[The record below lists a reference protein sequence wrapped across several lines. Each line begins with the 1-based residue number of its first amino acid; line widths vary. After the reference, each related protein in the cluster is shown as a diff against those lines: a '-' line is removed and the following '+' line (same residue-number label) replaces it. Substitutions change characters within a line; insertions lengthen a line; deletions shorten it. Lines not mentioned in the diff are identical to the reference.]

1 MSTQDWLPLLNKLP
15 YTLSISE
22 THKNKTGMHTSDS
35 ATLVSD
41 GVNVADA
48 AMLCAVA
55 VDGGGANICLLGRR
69 RSLCGSTLLSG

>member
-1 MSTQDWLPLLNKLP
+1 
-15 YTLSISE
+15 
-22 THKNKTGMHTSDS
+22 MHTSDS